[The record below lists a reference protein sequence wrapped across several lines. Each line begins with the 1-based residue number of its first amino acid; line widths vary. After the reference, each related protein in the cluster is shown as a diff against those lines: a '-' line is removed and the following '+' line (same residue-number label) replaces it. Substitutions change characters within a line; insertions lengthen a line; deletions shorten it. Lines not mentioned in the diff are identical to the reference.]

1 MPVREAP
8 APDADL
14 ALQAA
19 ATRLRNEFRG
29 VGTDTVDQLLQSSYD
44 RFATGATVFTFLP
57 LLAERAARQEL
68 RTIAATP
75 DASIVGVA

>member
-29 VGTDTVDQLLQSSYD
+29 VGADNVEQLLHSIYD
-44 RFATGATVFTFLP
+44 RFATDATVFTFLP
-57 LLAERAARQEL
+57 LLAERAVRQEL
-68 RTIAATP
+68 KTIAAT
-75 DASIVGVA
+75 SE